1 MPGHEVIVRPGGFA
15 CLPYLAKCDFS
26 FDVVVERCEPYEDG
40 RTIPVEPPYR
50 KTYDF
55 SADELAGYVED
66 LSRELFV
73 AQVNGNTIGY
83 VALSQG
89 WNNYAVVE
97 DVAVDVS
104 HRGMGIAHRLMD
116 IAVEWAREAALA
128 GIRLETQSTNVAAC
142 RFYERYGFV
151 LGGYDR
157 YLYQAIH
164 PGTRE
169 VALFWYLPFARQS
182 SLSVP

>member
-1 MPGHEVIVRPGGFA
+1 MSWSSVLNHSRGQ
-15 CLPYLAKCDFS
+15 
-26 FDVVVERCEPYEDG
+26 
-40 RTIPVEPPYR
+40 TIRVEPPYR

-55 SADELAGYVED
+55 STDELTGYVED
-66 LSRELFV
+66 LSRGHFV
-73 AQVNGNTIGY
+73 AQVNGTSIGH
-83 VALSQG
+83 VALPRG

-97 DVAVDVS
+97 DFAVDVS
-104 HRGMGIAHRLMD
+104 HRRMGVAHRLMD

-128 GIRLETQSTNVAAC
+128 GIRLETQSTNVTAC

-157 YLYQAIH
+157 YLYQAMH

-169 VALFWYLPFARQS
+169 VALFWYLPFAWQS
-182 SLSVP
+182 SSRVT